1 MTRFVVDPLAVIE
14 LASAQIEVA
23 STHELLAPT
32 LLRSETLSLVHES
45 VHRGEIPAAVG
56 RGRLTLIGQIKIRY
70 LGDAVLRRNAW
81 DLAEKLGQPSTYKTE
96 YLALTRLQGDALV
109 ALDAELAQLADNVV
123 PVAGIDDLR
132 R

>member
-14 LASAQIEVA
+14 LVSEKIEVA
-23 STHELLAPT
+23 SSHELLAPT
-32 LLRSETLSLVHES
+32 LLRSETLSLVHEA
-45 VHRGEIPAAVG
+45 VHRGEIPADVG
-56 RGRLTLIGQIKIRY
+56 RERLTLIGQIKIRY

-81 DLAEKLGQPSTYKTE
+81 DLAEKLGLPSTFKTE
-96 YLALTRLQGDALV
+96 YLALTRLQADALV

>member
-14 LASAQIEVA
+14 LASNRIEVA

-32 LLRSETLSLVHES
+32 LLRSQTLSLVHEA
-45 VHRGEIPAAVG
+45 VHRGEIPADVG
-56 RGRLTLIGQIKIRY
+56 RDRLNLIGQIKIRY

-81 DLAEKLGQPSTYKTE
+81 DLAEKLGRPSTYKTE

-109 ALDAELAQLADNVV
+109 TLDPELARLAENVV
-123 PVAGIDDLR
+123 PVAGIEDLR
-132 R
+132 

>member
-14 LASAQIEVA
+14 LASNRIEVA

-32 LLRSETLSLVHES
+32 LLRSQTLSLVHEA
-45 VHRGEIPAAVG
+45 VHRGEIPADVG
-56 RGRLTLIGQIKIRY
+56 RDRLTLIGQIKIRY

-81 DLAEKLGQPSTYKTE
+81 DLAEKLGRPSTYKAE

-109 ALDAELAQLADNVV
+109 TLDPELARLAENVV
-123 PVAGIDDLR
+123 PVAGIEDLR
-132 R
+132 